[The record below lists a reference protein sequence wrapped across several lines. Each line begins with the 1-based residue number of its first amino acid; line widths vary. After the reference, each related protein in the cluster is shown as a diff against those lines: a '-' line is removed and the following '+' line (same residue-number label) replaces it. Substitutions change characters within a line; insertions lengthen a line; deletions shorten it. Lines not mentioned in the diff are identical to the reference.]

1 VSLTSFSA
9 SLDGSLKDVELR
21 GSLAGP
27 RPPSTIVDAGRT
39 TLKRVTGSS
48 RIDFE
53 ALYRGQA
60 PGPGLPP
67 VASPPWDT
75 KTPKECVVA
84 WQAEGLI
91 RGDVLDI
98 GCGFGDNAV
107 FLAGHGHRVTGVD
120 IAPTALMTARRRAH
134 DAGLSEDSVT
144 FAVGDATD
152 LTGYIEAFDTV
163 VDSGMYHCL
172 DADER
177 ARYAAA
183 AYRAARPGASLLV
196 CCFSEAD
203 SAGPRWRRSGVSE
216 PSLRDTLGG
225 AGWGVVSVRP
235 FTVPR
240 DDGVVMSFWLVRA
253 DRAEPNG

>member
-21 GSLAGP
+21 DTIT
-27 RPPSTIVDAGRT
+27 PPTNLETMTD
-39 TLKRVTGSS
+39 SS

-75 KTPKECVVA
+75 KTPKESVVA

-98 GCGFGDNAV
+98 GCGLGDNAV
-107 FLAGHGHRVTGVD
+107 FLAGHGHRVTAMD
-120 IAPTALMTARRRAH
+120 ISPTALITARQRAH
-134 DAGLSEDSVT
+134 DAGVIIT

-152 LTGYIEAFDTV
+152 LTGYAGIFDTI

-177 ARYAAA
+177 VRYAAA
-183 AYRAARPGASLLV
+183 AYRAARPGASLLM
-196 CCFSEAD
+196 CCFRESD
-203 SAGPRWRRSGVSE
+203 SAGPGWRRPGVSE
-216 PSLRDTLGG
+216 QSLHDTIGG
-225 AGWGVVSVRP
+225 AGWAVISVHP
-235 FTVPR
+235 FDVPR
-240 DDGVVMSFWLVRA
+240 ADGAVMAFWLVHALR
-253 DRAEPNG
+253 DEGTG